1 MIGTQ
6 IYGYLK
12 SSPRCRSFG
21 SGAGKRV
28 KRFDRIDPVPFV
40 GVGVT
45 HNSAENWGRID
56 DLNLR
61 AFTFGGAATYPAKFA
76 SLDKLD
82 ELAALAQRHP
92 VFVAEEGS

>member
-6 IYGYLK
+6 IYGYFK
-12 SSPRCRSFG
+12 SSPRRCGFG

-40 GVGVT
+40 GVGIT

-61 AFTFGGAATYPAKFA
+61 AFPFGGAAAYPAKFA

-82 ELAALAQRHP
+82 ELVALAQCCP
-92 VFVAEEGS
+92 IFVAEVVS